1 MKKSAGATKGD
12 PKGKNAEPAPQEEE
26 VDIPQTGHGKFEY
39 MNHTVYEGD
48 WRQEKGRK
56 FKHGK
61 GKIRF
66 PGAQGLDSGHEE
78 YEGDW
83 VNDKMH
89 GKGRYLFTS
98 GAVYEGEWWEGSI

>member
-1 MKKSAGATKGD
+1 MKKSAGASKD
-12 PKGKNAEPAPQEEE
+12 VKGKNAEPAPVEEQEE
-26 VDIPQTGHGKFEY
+26 VPQTGHGKFEY
-39 MNHTVYEGD
+39 MNQTIYEGD

-61 GKIRF
+61 GCIKF
-66 PGAQGLDSGHEE
+66 PGAQGMDNGHEE

-89 GKGRYLFTS
+89 GQGRYLFTS
-98 GAVYEGEWWEGSI
+98 GAVYTGQWHEGCI